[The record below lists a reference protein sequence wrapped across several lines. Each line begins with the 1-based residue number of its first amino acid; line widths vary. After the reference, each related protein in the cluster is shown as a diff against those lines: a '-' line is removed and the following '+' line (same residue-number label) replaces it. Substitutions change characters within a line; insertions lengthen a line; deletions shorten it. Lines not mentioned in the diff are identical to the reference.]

1 MSDGSNVLERQ
12 RLEFVLLEEVVQ
24 VLFQHLEHQAGVVL
38 VGEALV
44 GTNKV
49 KLICIFLAKQ

>member
-1 MSDGSNVLERQ
+1 MSDGSDVLERQ

-44 GTNKV
+44 GTHKV